1 MRTALLLLFVTIS
14 NFANS
19 QNITFDQAQNLRKKS
34 LAEVETFLTAKSW
47 SMTEAEEA
55 SADKMGNATFG
66 FNVDQFDS
74 EKATGWIVF
83 CESRISNNYN
93 RLSIQII
100 KPSLY
105 SAFLSRLTPN
115 AYKLKSSKIVDG
127 GIKKIYS
134 NATTTC
140 VVTTSTSEGTYT
152 KSTTYSFFFID
163 NFSYK
168 LNFED
173 EE

>member
-1 MRTALLLLFVTIS
+1 
-14 NFANS
+14 
-19 QNITFDQAQNLRKKS
+19 
-34 LAEVETFLTAKSW
+34 
-47 SMTEAEEA
+47 MTEAEEA

-83 CESRISNNYN
+83 CESGISNNYN

-168 LNFED
+168 LNYED
-173 EE
+173 KE

>member
-1 MRTALLLLFVTIS
+1 
-14 NFANS
+14 
-19 QNITFDQAQNLRKKS
+19 
-34 LAEVETFLTAKSW
+34 
-47 SMTEAEEA
+47 MTEAEEA

-74 EKATGWIVF
+74 EKATGWIMF
-83 CESRISNNYN
+83 YKSRLSNNYN
-93 RLSIQII
+93 RLSIQIH